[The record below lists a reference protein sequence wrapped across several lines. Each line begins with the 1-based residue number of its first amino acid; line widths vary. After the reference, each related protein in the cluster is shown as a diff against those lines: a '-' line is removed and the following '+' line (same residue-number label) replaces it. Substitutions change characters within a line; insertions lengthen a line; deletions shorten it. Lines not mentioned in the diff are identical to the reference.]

1 VTDAAKQRRRLRSVP
16 RETTD
21 CVYVGYS
28 ERRGQFKIGHGDP
41 PGRFRDFKTMC
52 PDAVFIAAVNIPG
65 NAMALEGALHAH
77 FAHYREGRSELF
89 EDQPEVRAWVE
100 HFRDSPSVATT
111 FDAIVSSYNLP
122 NIWPWYQSM
131 LPEPSLE
138 DENGQALLDIG
149 VGPRVYQQPR
159 GRGSGQ
165 TSSLTED
172 WYTHPSV
179 IEAVRE
185 LFGGSIDLDPFS
197 CKEANRTVRAD
208 RIFTAEADGLV
219 HTWHGKLLVNPP
231 WGGSGNTSVK
241 RRAIEK
247 LVRSYQE
254 GTVTEAVAVLNANA
268 TTTKWFAPL
277 FAFPMCFPAYRIP
290 HYGPGNAGG
299 SPNSGTVLI
308 YLGGNVQRFA
318 HIFSRFGNIVRAF
331 ERASAAAVDAAED
344 WEPDEAQL

>member
-1 VTDAAKQRRRLRSVP
+1 M
-16 RETTD
+16 
-21 CVYVGYS
+21 
-28 ERRGQFKIGHGDP
+28 
-41 PGRFRDFKTMC
+41 RDFKTVC
-52 PDAVFIAAVNIPG
+52 PDIKFIAAVRIPG
-65 NAMALEGALHAH
+65 SAKALEGRLHDY
-77 FAHYREGRSELF
+77 FARYREGRSELF
-89 EDQPEVRAWVE
+89 DDEPELRQWVE
-100 HFRDSPSVATT
+100 HFRDSPSVATS
-111 FDAIVSSYNLP
+111 FGDIMNSYNLP
-122 NIWPWYQSM
+122 NIWPWYQNT

-138 DENGQALLDIG
+138 DERGQGLLELD
-149 VGPRVYQQPR
+149 VPLRDYQQPR

-197 CKEANRTVRAD
+197 CREANMTVRAE
-208 RIFTAEADGLV
+208 RFFTAEVDGLV

-247 LVRSYQE
+247 LVRSYHA

-277 FAFPMCFPAYRIP
+277 FEFPMCFPAYRIP

-308 YLGGNVQRFA
+308 YLGPHVHRFA
-318 HIFSRFGNIVRAF
+318 HIFSRFGNIVQIF
-331 ERASAAAVDAAED
+331 EPASAAAADAAED
-344 WEPDEAQL
+344 WEPDEQAMT